1 MSQSGMVQIVIE
13 AGARSPEDVMLDS
26 LRVFSKLTKRAK
38 PAASVNYSLL
48 VDGSDVLYRP
58 DIVGM
63 ESGPSIQSITD
74 FVAQHP

>member
-1 MSQSGMVQIVIE
+1 MSRSGMVQTVIE
-13 AGARSPEDVMLDS
+13 AGGRSPEDVMLES
-26 LRVFSKLTKRAK
+26 LRGFSKLTNRAK
-38 PAASVNYSLL
+38 PAASVNYSVL

-63 ESGPSIQSITD
+63 ESGPSIQSIAD